1 MVGVID
7 CEDAGSLLEM
17 KARGAHAFSCGELGG
32 FGRAA
37 RAARSEAARESAQA
51 GEGGA
56 VGMGAAAESAFAP
69 ESGCGCAEG
78 GVDGFFVHIGGGL
91 AAGEE

>member
-1 MVGVID
+1 MSSASSAERGG
-7 CEDAGSLLEM
+7 AG
-17 KARGAHAFSCGELGG
+17 
-32 FGRAA
+32 
-37 RAARSEAARESAQA
+37 ESAEA

-78 GVDGFFVHIGGGL
+78 GVDGFFWCCHDGGL